1 MFDQFLDFM
10 LGRWFWIPAI
20 FFFGIFL
27 IYLGKRRLRFEA
39 QPDPRYDL
47 IPDED
52 VKKFWRWMSEYNICL
67 SRFYIYFWGPF
78 LIIFAIVNGLM
89 LLVFNAM
96 TDDLMSIEQIGF
108 FIFLIWF
115 SYGLSESAST
125 NPNGVYSGGGS
136 NVSVNKSSIID
147 IYKCINFRSKKEE
160 KWIIKNLK
168 PPIGEPKIFYKQNIK
183 LLKRI
188 NYIPH
193 CWVIGRSIWFIT
205 WSVFFIYF
213 TVRIYQDNFLYK

>member
-52 VKKFWRWMSEYNICL
+52 VKKFWRWMT
-67 SRFYIYFWGPF
+67 RFDIYRSKFHIYFFGPLMIAF
-78 LIIFAIVNGLM
+78 AIINGIMLCIFNAYVFDELMLTKKIIF
-89 LLVFNAM
+89 
-96 TDDLMSIEQIGF
+96 
-108 FIFLIWF
+108 F
-115 SYGLSESAST
+115 SYMILFSFGISEAAALGNSL
-125 NPNGVYSGGGS
+125 YGGGS
-136 NVSVNKSSIID
+136 NVSNNKSAIID
-147 IYKCINFRSKKEE
+147 IYKCINFHSKKELE
-160 KWIIKNLK
+160 WIKKNLK
-168 PPIGEPKIFYKQNIK
+168 PPIGSPKNFYKREIEV
-183 LLKRI
+183 LKRI
-188 NYIPH
+188 NYIPC
-193 CWVIGRSIWFIT
+193 CWTIGRSLWFIT

>member
-10 LGRWFWIPAI
+10 SGRWFWIPAI

-27 IYLGKRRLRFEA
+27 IYLGKRRLRSEA

-67 SRFYIYFWGPF
+67 SKFYIYFWGPF
-78 LIIFAIVNGLM
+78 LIIFATVNFLM

-96 TDDLMSIEQIGF
+96 TDDLMSIEQIVL
-108 FIFLIWF
+108 FIVFICL
-115 SYGLSESAST
+115 SYYLSESASIVR
-125 NPNGVYSGGGS
+125 GGYSGGGS
-136 NVSVNKSSIID
+136 NVSVNKSAIID
-147 IYKCINFRSKKEE
+147 IYKCINFRSKEE
-160 KWIIKNLK
+160 KEWIIKNLK
-168 PPIGEPKIFYKQNIK
+168 PPIGELKNFYRQQINI
-183 LLKRI
+183 LKGI
-188 NYIPH
+188 NYIPY

>member
-52 VKKFWRWMSEYNICL
+52 VKRFWRWMSEYNICL
-67 SRFYIYFWGPF
+67 SKFYIYFFGPLMF
-78 LIIFAIVNGLM
+78 AFAIINGLM
-89 LLVFNAM
+89 LLVFNAK
-96 TDDLMSIEQIGF
+96 TDNLMSIEQIVL
-108 FIFLIWF
+108 FIVFISF
-115 SYGLSESAST
+115 GCFLSEGASIVR
-125 NPNGVYSGGGS
+125 GGHGGGGS
-136 NVSVNKSSIID
+136 IVSVNKSSIID
-147 IYKCINFRSKKEE
+147 IYKCINFRSKEE
-160 KWIIKNLK
+160 KKWIMKNLK
-168 PPIGEPKIFYKQNIK
+168 PPFGSPKNFYKQQINI
-183 LLKRI
+183 LKGI
-188 NYIPH
+188 NYIPY

>member
-10 LGRWFWIPAI
+10 SGRWFWIPAI

-52 VKKFWRWMSEYNICL
+52 VKKFWRWMSKYNICL
-67 SRFYIYFWGPF
+67 SKFYIYFWGPF
-78 LIIFAIVNGLM
+78 LIIFAIVNFLM

-96 TDDLMSIEQIGF
+96 TDDLMSIEQIVL
-108 FIFLIWF
+108 FIVFICL
-115 SYGLSESAST
+115 SYYLSESASIVR
-125 NPNGVYSGGGS
+125 GGYSGGGS
-136 NVSVNKSSIID
+136 NVSVNKSAIID
-147 IYKCINFRSKKEE
+147 IYKCINFRSKEE
-160 KWIIKNLK
+160 KEWIMKNLK
-168 PPIGEPKIFYKQNIK
+168 PPIGEPKNFYRQQINI
-183 LLKRI
+183 LKGI
-188 NYIPH
+188 NYIPY
-193 CWVIGRSIWFIT
+193 CWVIGHSIWFIT

-213 TVRIYQDNFLYK
+213 TIQVYLHNF

>member
-1 MFDQFLDFM
+1 MFDQFLDFIS
-10 LGRWFWIPAI
+10 GRWFWIPAI

-27 IYLGKRRLRFEA
+27 IYLGKRRLRSEA

-67 SRFYIYFWGPF
+67 SKFYIYFWGPF
-78 LIIFAIVNGLM
+78 LIIFAIINFLM

-96 TDDLMSIEQIGF
+96 TDDLMSIEQIVL
-108 FIFLIWF
+108 FIVFICL
-115 SYGLSESAST
+115 SYYLSESASIVR
-125 NPNGVYSGGGS
+125 GGYSGGGS
-136 NVSVNKSSIID
+136 NVSVNKSAIID
-147 IYKCINFRSKKEE
+147 IYKCINFRSKEE
-160 KWIIKNLK
+160 KEWIIKNLK
-168 PPIGEPKIFYKQNIK
+168 PPIGELKNFYRQQINI
-183 LLKRI
+183 LKGI
-188 NYIPH
+188 NYIPY

-213 TVRIYQDNFLYK
+213 TIQVYLHNF

>member
-67 SRFYIYFWGPF
+67 SKFHIYFFGP
-78 LIIFAIVNGLM
+78 LMIAFAIINGIM
-89 LLVFNAM
+89 LFVLNKQVP
-96 TDDLMSIEQIGF
+96 DDLMSREQIGLF
-108 FIFLIWF
+108 GYLIIFSFGI
-115 SYGLSESAST
+115 SEGAALGNSL
-125 NPNGVYSGGGS
+125 YGGGS
-136 NVSVNKSSIID
+136 NVSNNKSAIID
-147 IYKCINFRSKKEE
+147 IYKCINFHSKKELE
-160 KWIIKNLK
+160 WIKKNLK
-168 PPIGEPKIFYKQNIK
+168 PPIGSPKNFYKREIEV
-183 LLKRI
+183 LKRI
-188 NYIPH
+188 NYIPC
-193 CWVIGRSIWFIT
+193 CWTIGRSLWFIT

-213 TVRIYQDNFLYK
+213 TILLYLCNS

>member
-1 MFDQFLDFM
+1 MFDQFLDFIS
-10 LGRWFWIPAI
+10 GRWFWIPAI

-27 IYLGKRRLRFEA
+27 IYLGKRRLRSEA

-67 SRFYIYFWGPF
+67 SKFYIYFWGPF
-78 LIIFAIVNGLM
+78 LIIFAIVNFLM

-96 TDDLMSIEQIGF
+96 TDDLMSIEQIVL
-108 FIFLIWF
+108 FIVFICL
-115 SYGLSESAST
+115 SYYLSESASIVR
-125 NPNGVYSGGGS
+125 GGYSGGGS
-136 NVSVNKSSIID
+136 NVSVNKSAIID
-147 IYKCINFRSKKEE
+147 IYKCINFRSKEE
-160 KWIIKNLK
+160 KEWIIKNLK
-168 PPIGEPKIFYKQNIK
+168 PPIGELKNFYRQQINI
-183 LLKRI
+183 LKGI
-188 NYIPH
+188 NYIPY

>member
-52 VKKFWRWMSEYNICL
+52 VKKFWRWMTQFDIYRNY
-67 SRFYIYFWGPF
+67 FHIYFFGP
-78 LIIFAIVNGLM
+78 LMIAFAIINGIM
-89 LLVFNAM
+89 LFVLNKQVP
-96 TDDLMSIEQIGF
+96 DDLMSREQIGLF
-108 FIFLIWF
+108 GYLIIFSFGI
-115 SYGLSESAST
+115 SEGAALGNSL
-125 NPNGVYSGGGS
+125 YGGGS
-136 NVSVNKSSIID
+136 NVSNNKSAIID
-147 IYKCINFRSKKEE
+147 IYKCINFHSKKELE
-160 KWIIKNLK
+160 WIKKNLK
-168 PPIGEPKIFYKQNIK
+168 PPIGSPKNFYKREIEV
-183 LLKRI
+183 LKRI
-188 NYIPH
+188 NYIPC
-193 CWVIGRSIWFIT
+193 CWTIGRSLWFIT

-213 TVRIYQDNFLYK
+213 TILLYLCNS